1 MGVKTVGRFIN
12 TTPTAVAVN
21 ANIPFNNNTI
31 STNCIAYN
39 NGEIQLRAPGLYMIH
54 ANFTVT
60 SAAGGTAI
68 VNMLE
73 NGTPVAGASAS
84 ETVAAGSLS
93 NVAFTA
99 ITTVKSECSSTTDY
113 AALTF
118 NNVNAMTY
126 NVSNVIVEKI
136 A

>member
-21 ANIPFNNNTI
+21 TNLQFNNNTI
-31 STNCIAYN
+31 STNCITYTDN
-39 NGEIQLRAPGLYMIH
+39 EIQLRAPGLYMIY

-60 SAAGGTAI
+60 SATAGTAI
-68 VNMLE
+68 INLLE

-84 ETVAAGSLS
+84 ETVAAGDVVNL
-93 NVAFTA
+93 AFTA
-99 ITTVKSECSSTTDY
+99 ITTVKPECGSTIDY
-113 AALTF
+113 ASLTF

-126 NVSNVIVEKI
+126 NVANVIVEKI